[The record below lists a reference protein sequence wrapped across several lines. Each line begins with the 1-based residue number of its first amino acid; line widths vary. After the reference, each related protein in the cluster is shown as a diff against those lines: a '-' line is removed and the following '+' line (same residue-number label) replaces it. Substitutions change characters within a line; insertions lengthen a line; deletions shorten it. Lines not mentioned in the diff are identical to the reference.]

1 MKHIKHTYKKEDAM
15 LRPHVE
21 TTYERQARER
31 AERRKKIQEQLN
43 KTVKDRF

>member
-1 MKHIKHTYKKEDAM
+1 MEHIKRTYKKEDAM

-21 TTYERQARER
+21 TSYEKQARER

-43 KTVKDRF
+43 KTVKDKF